1 MYTPY
6 LSQRTHRS
14 RPRKRERFSCRRS
27 TSLWWIT
34 EYSVQVSLNRL
45 VSASSSLCDSDPS
58 CNLSVF
64 DSVVVLVRESYLCP
78 EPYPEVN
85 VEFAKSNGIQVF
97 QFGIER
103 CKEPFVNIP
112 DQVIREALQV
122 LLDTENHPV
131 LIHCKSGKH
140 RTGCL
145 VGCVR
150 KIQRWCLSSI
160 FDEYQRFAAS
170 KARISD
176 QRFMELF
183 DISNLRHSPLSFS
196 CSKRC

>member
-122 LLDTENHPV
+122 LLAPDRMSSRVCEEDTEMVFVFH
-131 LIHCKSGKH
+131 
-140 RTGCL
+140 
-145 VGCVR
+145 
-150 KIQRWCLSSI
+150 
-160 FDEYQRFAAS
+160 
-170 KARISD
+170 
-176 QRFMELF
+176 
-183 DISNLRHSPLSFS
+183 LRRVPEICSFQS
-196 CSKRC
+196 